1 MGNLIAQNNID
12 KLNNGVAL
20 LDKLKYCVILNK
32 RYNQY
37 IIINFSM
44 DYRNY
49 NQNQKQLTQPKLIIF
64 HQNQFRVM

>member
-49 NQNQKQLTQPKLIIF
+49 NQNQK
-64 HQNQFRVM
+64 